1 MNKQALI
8 DLISG
13 FNNDVV
19 IKIEGWVMNPRV
31 AGGFSYETV
40 TLGSQHLKAEK
51 TLDET
56 TTVLT
61 FGSDL

>member
-19 IKIEGWVMNPRV
+19 IRIEGWVQNPR
-31 AGGFSYETV
+31 AESGFSYETV

-51 TLDET
+51 TLDESAT
-56 TTVLT
+56 ILT